1 MKATTLSPPS
11 PLQYLSSPD
20 RYLLYLIGCCLRGGH
35 GYELF
40 QHMKILDLILSEWTV
55 QITAAQI
62 RGCINQAL
70 KNPLG
75 VSIMTAL

>member
-40 QHMKILDLILSEWTV
+40 QHTKILDLILSECYI
-55 QITAAQI
+55 ITAAQI

-75 VSIMTAL
+75 VSL